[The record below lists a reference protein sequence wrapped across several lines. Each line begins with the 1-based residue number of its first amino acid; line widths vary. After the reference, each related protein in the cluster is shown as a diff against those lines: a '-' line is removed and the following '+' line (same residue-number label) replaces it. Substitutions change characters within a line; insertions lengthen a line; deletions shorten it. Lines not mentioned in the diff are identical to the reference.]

1 MKKLILASLLAFGGI
16 GTAQA
21 ADGCKAI
28 LCFAGGMHEPECR
41 STIREVLHDISRGKP
56 FPTCKGYE
64 GEDITASARTEI
76 HQIKSAD
83 FICPDKKTPPVMT
96 LGNSR
101 NDIYKH
107 FCKRVD
113 VTVPV
118 GIAANAEYQ
127 HQIHYYHPNK

>member
-1 MKKLILASLLAFGGI
+1 MKKLILASLLVFGGI

-41 STIREVLHDISRGKP
+41 STIREVLRDMSRGKP

-64 GEDITASARTEI
+64 GEKITASARTEI
-76 HQIKSAD
+76 HRTDSPD
-83 FICPDKKTPPVMT
+83 FICPDDKTPPVMT
-96 LGNSR
+96 LQNSR

-118 GIAANAEYQ
+118 GIAANAEHQ
-127 HQIHYYHPNK
+127 HQTYYYHPTK